1 MNNMTQKNN
10 ETVLDPLGA
19 TFAALIL
26 RLWLGMRSL
35 LTGIEKF
42 SGKEIESIPT
52 LINGEPD
59 PNGLET
65 TVVKKFYS
73 LGNYQGVPDP
83 LYQSFKQEPLIM
95 EWMLDS
101 YNCILGPA
109 LILLGLGLLLG
120 LATRISLLGMGLL
133 YTSLTLGLILLNQS
147 SGIAWLATHIILVVL
162 MLLVAQHNRLELGSL
177 IRRQIQLRRKT
188 DQPQSSV

>member
-1 MNNMTQKNN
+1 MTQKNN